1 MKTLYSIALLPLLLV
16 SCAKDT
22 SQKTAAAPSHRSLNQ
37 RMTESNGYKQ
47 DAKGNWVPQNDR
59 RSEFESKG
67 ESNYAKKD
75 FKKQAYKTGDYA
87 KKSWLG
93 NKDYAPKAYAGNTD
107 GSRFKTPSA
116 LQGKGAREAGA
127 DAKLPDPYQTADY
140 ATGTAREAGTSP
152 IKKSGNDLIENRQ
165 KTFQQPEI
173 IDWREQRSLSMDQ
186 SKGIL
191 GR

>member
-75 FKKQAYKTGDYA
+75 FKNVLLIERVIFFLHLAFV
-87 KKSWLG
+87 S
-93 NKDYAPKAYAGNTD
+93 NKD
-107 GSRFKTPSA
+107 
-116 LQGKGAREAGA
+116 
-127 DAKLPDPYQTADY
+127 
-140 ATGTAREAGTSP
+140 
-152 IKKSGNDLIENRQ
+152 KKF
-165 KTFQQPEI
+165 T
-173 IDWREQRSLSMDQ
+173 
-186 SKGIL
+186 
-191 GR
+191 